1 MNWLSKSLSESIPD
15 GEVWAL
21 YVGNSSLDFG
31 GELPSVVI
39 VRTIEGL
46 KRLTSSDVS
55 QVICVVSPGLGAL
68 KEIDRIRFGSRN
80 SVDNLETTLCGVE
93 IKKALRMISP
103 VKVKD
108 SDVRLIRKLMEDN
121 KNNFKLELE

>member
-1 MNWLSKSLSESIPD
+1 MKWLHTSISESIPD
-15 GEVWAL
+15 GQKWAL

-39 VRTIEGL
+39 VRTLGGL

-55 QVICVVSPGLGAL
+55 QVICVASPGEREL
-68 KEIDRIRFGSRN
+68 KEIERIRFGSRN
-80 SVDNLETTLCGVE
+80 SLDNLETTLCGVE
-93 IKKALRMISP
+93 IKKALRVISP

-108 SDVRLIRKLMEDN
+108 SDIRLVRKMMEDN
-121 KNNFKLELE
+121 KNNLKLE